1 MDGRTN
7 LLDNQLGIDG
17 QIIVTSEEHKG
28 IYGNISYYP
37 SGFFSGW
44 IDYYHYD
51 KDINLND
58 LGYLWRNDYTQ
69 TKLGL
74 KFQIM
79 EPWNIIRNTSIIL
92 EGDMEKNTDG
102 LDFGKT
108 IELNYDIQFDNF
120 WGAGGGLY
128 KIMEHYDDRKI
139 ILDYELNKFGPRIF
153 IPEVMGA
160 HFNISTDKHR
170 KLWSNLSFT
179 WASNTRDDTE
189 RGQYAELTYKPS
201 SHLSFST
208 SYDRYI
214 LIKQYHWLES
224 FYEDKDSKYHHIFS
238 DLHRS
243 IDVLTFRTT
252 GNISRKLSV
261 QGYLEIYANHDQFDT
276 TTYSEYLPS
285 ISDYDHESK
294 YVYGRGD
301 DWAGMPVYTYDESA
315 LDVSYLDPYLYN
327 GLYPKFTSMVLNG
340 IIEWNYTKGSNIY
353 FVYSANKSINGI
365 SFHGID
371 GLSDFLQFNS
381 KKSWVEVLRDQTIM
395 IKIDYWFEK

>member
-1 MDGRTN
+1 
-7 LLDNQLGIDG
+7 
-17 QIIVTSEEHKG
+17 
-28 IYGNISYYP
+28 
-37 SGFFSGW
+37 
-44 IDYYHYD
+44 
-51 KDINLND
+51 
-58 LGYLWRNDYTQ
+58 
-69 TKLGL
+69 
-74 KFQIM
+74 
-79 EPWNIIRNTSIIL
+79 
-92 EGDMEKNTDG
+92 
-102 LDFGKT
+102 
-108 IELNYDIQFDNF
+108 
-120 WGAGGGLY
+120 
-128 KIMEHYDDRKI
+128 
-139 ILDYELNKFGPRIF
+139 
-153 IPEVMGA
+153 MGA
-160 HFNISTDKHR
+160 HFNISTDKHQ
-170 KLWSNLSFT
+170 KLWSNLSFS

-189 RGQYAELTYKPS
+189 RGQFAELTYKPS

-285 ISDYDHESK
+285 ISDYDHESE
-294 YVYGRGD
+294 YVHGRGD

-340 IIEWNYTKGSNIY
+340 IIKWNYTKGSNIY

-365 SFHGID
+365 PFHGID
-371 GLSDFLQFNS
+371 RLSDFLQFNS